1 MAHDQA
7 EANMKGK
14 WLAKEENDNNGDSS
28 GEEEVEVTSA
38 KGNSNP
44 GSGSGNLE
52 SGNRNPDGKEDR
64 WEEEPTQMDAIM
76 VFMIPVEFHV
86 PMEDVTELALGV
98 ERVVFEKPKNPG
110 THMEPLFI

>member
-1 MAHDQA
+1 
-7 EANMKGK
+7 
-14 WLAKEENDNNGDSS
+14 
-28 GEEEVEVTSA
+28 
-38 KGNSNP
+38 
-44 GSGSGNLE
+44 
-52 SGNRNPDGKEDR
+52 
-64 WEEEPTQMDAIM
+64 MDAIM